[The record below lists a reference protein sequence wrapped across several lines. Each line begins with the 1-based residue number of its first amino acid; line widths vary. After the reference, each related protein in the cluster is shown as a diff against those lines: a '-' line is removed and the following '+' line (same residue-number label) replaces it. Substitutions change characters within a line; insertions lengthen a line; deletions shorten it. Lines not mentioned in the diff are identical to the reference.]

1 MGGPVNDAILA
12 ELQAEL
18 ARFSDRQL
26 WALLELTL
34 REMEG
39 RELLPDPR
47 SPPLHQLKQSARNAR
62 DPEP

>member
-1 MGGPVNDAILA
+1 MNEAILA

-18 ARFSDRQL
+18 ARFSDKQL

-39 RELLPDPR
+39 RALFPDP
-47 SPPLHQLKQSARNAR
+47 SPPVHQLKQSARNVR
-62 DPEP
+62 DLEP

>member
-1 MGGPVNDAILA
+1 MNEAILM

-34 REMEG
+34 QEMET
-39 RELLPDPR
+39 RELFGDVHDQPVQ
-47 SPPLHQLKQSARNAR
+47 HLKQSAVNLRVL
-62 DPEP
+62 EP